1 MSEQQRASPT
11 PQHLV
16 LGIDIGTTTVKVC
29 LVPAGGGRTVLQSA
43 SRETKASMVSDLGP
57 LGSEQD
63 VHKVC
68 TALQFCLSRL
78 PKEMLVRVSH
88 VAVSGQMHGCVL
100 WKSGNGWKQN
110 NFGR

>member
-1 MSEQQRASPT
+1 MAEQQRVSPT
-11 PQHLV
+11 HQNLV

-29 LVPAGGGRTVLQSA
+29 LVPAGTRTVLQSA

-68 TALQFCLSRL
+68 TALQFCVSRL
-78 PKEMLVRVSH
+78 PKEMLVRVTH

-100 WKSGNGWKQN
+100 WKTENGWKRN